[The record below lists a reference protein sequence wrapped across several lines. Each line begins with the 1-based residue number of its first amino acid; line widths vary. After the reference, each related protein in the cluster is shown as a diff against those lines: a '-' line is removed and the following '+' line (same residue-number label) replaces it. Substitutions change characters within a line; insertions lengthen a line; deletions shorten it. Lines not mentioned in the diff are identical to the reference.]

1 MINICQHNKIN
12 LTIIGKRY
20 ILYCDKAKKE
30 RTMLIDVS
38 KNLIK
43 LAKIFPVELYIVG
56 GYVRNRV
63 MSIKDTDV
71 DLCSK
76 LKLDEVEEILKGTKF
91 QFKLKNK
98 ILGTALICIDNEYYE
113 YTTFRRDTYPD
124 GGAHSPEKVKFI
136 DSIEEDAKRRDFTC
150 NALYYDIKN
159 DKIIDFYNGVE
170 DIKTKTLRAIGN
182 PDEVFAHD
190 GVRILR
196 LFRFEC
202 ELNFKIDKTT
212 LLSAY
217 KYKDNLRDISGE
229 RLIHEITCIF
239 HAHDKYPDIAKPN
252 SYMKALKHFN
262 RGEIW
267 PILGIDCLKVRYNM
281 VKKVKH
287 KSQGFLIDV
296 LDSVKP
302 ISISYYLN
310 LILTNSFGLNKKIT
324 DYYLNVIS
332 GYYEALNN
340 LQNKPYFFK
349 YFDNFPVIYLLL
361 VHKSKYIANKY
372 EFFYKY
378 IISHKLI
385 VSVKDLKISGDDIQ
399 TYYPTVKP
407 ERYKPILDS
416 LLSDIFDGK
425 IRNDKKELLQAI
437 EAKLKY
443 L

>member
-1 MINICQHNKIN
+1 
-12 LTIIGKRY
+12 
-20 ILYCDKAKKE
+20 
-30 RTMLIDVS
+30 MLIDVS
-38 KNLIK
+38 KNLLE
-43 LAKIFPVELYIVG
+43 LAKIFPCEIYAVG
-56 GYVRNRV
+56 GYVRNKL
-63 MSIKDTDV
+63 MSIKDTDI

-76 LKLDEVEEILKGTKF
+76 LTLDAVDKLLKDSKF
-91 QFKLKNK
+91 QFKVKNRV
-98 ILGTALICIDNEYYE
+98 LGTALISCDDENYE
-113 YTTFRRDTYPD
+113 YTTFRKDTYPNS
-124 GGAHSPEKVKFI
+124 GAHSPEKVEFI
-136 DSIEEDAKRRDFTC
+136 ESIEEDAKRRDFTC
-150 NALYYDIKN
+150 NAIYYDIKN
-159 DKIIDFYNGVE
+159 DKLLDFYNGID
-170 DIKTKTLRAIGN
+170 DIRARVLRAVDN

-202 ELNFKIDKTT
+202 EFNFKIDKNT
-212 LLSAY
+212 LMSAY
-217 KYKDNLRDISGE
+217 KYKDNLRDLSGD

-239 HAHDKYPDIAKPN
+239 HAHDKYPDTAKTN

-262 RGEIW
+262 KGEIW
-267 PILGIDCLKVRYNM
+267 PIVGIDCARIEYNM
-281 VKKVKH
+281 VKKTEH

-296 LDSVKP
+296 IDTVKP

-310 LILTNSFGLNKKIT
+310 LILTNSFGLNKKMS
-324 DYYLNVIS
+324 DYYINVIS

-349 YFDNFPVIYLLL
+349 YFDNFSTIYLLL

-385 VSVKDLKISGDDIQ
+385 VSVKDLKISGDDIKE
-399 TYYPTVKP
+399 YYPTVKP
-407 ERYKPILDS
+407 ERYKPILES

-425 IRNDKKELLQAI
+425 VRNERAELIQAI
-437 EAKLKY
+437 EGKLKY